1 MSQFFKIFLDIIH
14 DSFRTPKI
22 NLIDENLNIIFTLI
36 LIGLVIIGKRGV
48 KDLWKINRR
57 LKHQFLYPILLPVF
71 ISFVATVFHH
81 SKSDIICIFLLTIFL
96 CTFLRSI
103 YLTIRFKKFLSFLIP
118 LYVISFYYS
127 FWFMT
132 S

>member
-71 ISFVATVFHH
+71 ISVH
-81 SKSDIICIFLLTIFL
+81 D
-96 CTFLRSI
+96 
-103 YLTIRFKKFLSFLIP
+103 
-118 LYVISFYYS
+118 
-127 FWFMT
+127 
-132 S
+132 